1 MIALNRR
8 RGVGAEK
15 QAKEYIQ
22 NGLVFWLDGI
32 DKGDNAGYWTEKIN
46 GLQFP
51 VNGGHIT
58 QETDGFTFE
67 DGSDC
72 HVASTLDFPY
82 ATHHIECVCTVNA
95 KNQIVFMT
103 QGVDNVMVSMWG
115 NYMIMATT
123 TAQPGINVRYL
134 TKDMVYSLSYN
145 TGAQYVNGVSGYAGT
160 SNRLAR
166 VAGTIYLGRR
176 SSGNYYT
183 GKICSIRIYNR
194 FLADEEIQNNYQV
207 DKQRFGL

>member
-1 MIALNRR
+1 MITLNRR
-8 RGVGAEK
+8 RVMEAKK

-51 VNGGHIT
+51 VNGGNIT

-72 HVASTLDFPY
+72 HVASTLDFPF

-95 KNQIVFMT
+95 KSQIVFMS
-103 QGVDNVMVSMWG
+103 QGTDNVMVSMWG

-123 TAQPGINVRYL
+123 TAQPSINVRNL

-145 TGAQYVNGVSGYAGT
+145 TSAQYVNGVSGYGST
-160 SNRLAR
+160 SNRLGR

-194 FLADEEIQNNYQV
+194 FLTDEEIQNNYQV